1 MAISNT
7 VNQDGFEWIPRAGGL
22 WADYKTGAEYNGI
35 TEGSM
40 RNYVFRHRL
49 QTIQFGRKKLVNK
62 SDLDR
67 ASGLAAI

>member
-49 QTIQFGRKKLVNK
+49 KTIQFGRKKLVNK

-67 ASGLAAI
+67 VSGLAAT

>member
-22 WADYKTGAEYNGI
+22 WVDFKTGAEYNGI

-49 QTIQFGRKKLVNK
+49 KTIQFGRKKLVNK
-62 SDLDR
+62 ADLDR
-67 ASGLAAI
+67 ASGVIAS